1 MKIFAIASL
10 DLHLYLERTSEFLK
24 HFQNKYSINTYDTL
38 ETEEKVTIELLTVS
52 TSAVEFHKFL
62 PNLSFII

>member
-1 MKIFAIASL
+1 MKIFAIVSL

-38 ETEEKVTIELLTVS
+38 ETEIKVKIELLYRLALWNS
-52 TSAVEFHKFL
+52 TKSYLIFPL
-62 PNLSFII
+62 

>member
-38 ETEEKVTIELLTVS
+38 ETEIKVKIELLYRLALWNS
-52 TSAVEFHKFL
+52 TKSYLIFPL
-62 PNLSFII
+62 